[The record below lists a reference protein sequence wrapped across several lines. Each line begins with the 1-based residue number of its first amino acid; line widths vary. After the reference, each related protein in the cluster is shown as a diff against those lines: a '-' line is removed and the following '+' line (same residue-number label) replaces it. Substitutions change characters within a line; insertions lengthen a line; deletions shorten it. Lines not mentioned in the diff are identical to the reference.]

1 MLVLKEKVA
10 TIIKG
15 KNYTRIGLYKCDCGK
30 SYCNDMS
37 EVNRGR
43 VVGCYDCRNRITNL
57 THAHSKDGSGSA
69 YISWKNM
76 RQRCNNPNHTSY
88 SDYGGRGISICDRWN
103 SFENFLL
110 DMGDRPKSMS
120 IDRINVNGNYEPNN
134 CQWAT
139 AKEQRNN
146 QRG

>member
-1 MLVLKEKVA
+1 MLFFKEKIA

-15 KNYTRIGLYKCDCGK
+15 KNYTRIGLYRCDCGK

-37 EVNRGR
+37 EVSRKR
-43 VVGCYDCRNRITNL
+43 VVQCKLCRTHITNL
-57 THAHSKDGSGSA
+57 IHGHSKDGSYSA
-69 YISWKNM
+69 YMSWKNM

-88 SDYGGRGISICDRWN
+88 PDYGGRGIKICDRWN
-103 SFENFLL
+103 SFNNFLS
-110 DMGDRPKSMS
+110 DMGNRPKLMS
-120 IDRINVNGNYEPNN
+120 IDRIDVNGNYEPSN